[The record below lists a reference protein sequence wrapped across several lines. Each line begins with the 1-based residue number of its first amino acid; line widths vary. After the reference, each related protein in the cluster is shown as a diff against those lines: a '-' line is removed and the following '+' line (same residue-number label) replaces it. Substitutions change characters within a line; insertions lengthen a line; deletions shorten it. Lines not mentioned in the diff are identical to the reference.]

1 MQPHDVR
8 RIDAA
13 FEDLK
18 VVRFLKKQSINAM
31 LIGNAQKFKV
41 GQFRWSFRQPHVG
54 PDDAAALDAKIT
66 GVLHLLHELL
76 RWRYI
81 GHIDTLA
88 VGRILPG
95 VIGAAQ
101 PVCFD
106 APEVKRREP
115 VWAVSADE
123 PDGAGP
129 GAEQNQIFAEELDAQ
144 WLAAG
149 LVQMG
154 CRHYRNPVLAE

>member
-1 MQPHDVR
+1 DVS

-18 VVRFLKKQSINAM
+18 VIRLLKKQSIDAV

-41 GQFRWSFRQPHVG
+41 GQFRWGFCQPHVG
-54 PDDAAALDAKIT
+54 PDNAAALHARIT
-66 GVLHLLHELL
+66 GVLHLIHELL
-76 RWRYI
+76 RRRYI

-88 VGRILPG
+88 VGGVLPG
-95 VIGAAQ
+95 MIGAAQ
-101 PVCFD
+101 PVYFD

-129 GAEQNQIFAEELDAQ
+129 GAEQNQVFAEEFDAHRP
-144 WLAAG
+144 AAG
-149 LVQMG
+149 LVQMR
-154 CRHYRNPVLAE
+154 CRHYRNPVLTE

>member
-18 VVRFLKKQSINAM
+18 VIRLLKKQSIDAV
-31 LIGNAQKFKV
+31 LIGNPQKFKV
-41 GQFRWSFRQPHVG
+41 GQFRWIFRQPHVG
-54 PDDAAALDAKIT
+54 PDNAAALHARIT

-88 VGRILPG
+88 VGGVLPG
-95 VIGAAQ
+95 VIRAAK

-106 APEVKRREP
+106 APEVKRRKP
-115 VWAVSADE
+115 VWTISADE

-129 GAEQNQIFAEELDAQ
+129 SAEQNQIFAEELDSHRP
-144 WLAAG
+144 AAG
-149 LVQMG
+149 LVQMR
-154 CRHYRNPVLAE
+154 CRRYWNPVMAK